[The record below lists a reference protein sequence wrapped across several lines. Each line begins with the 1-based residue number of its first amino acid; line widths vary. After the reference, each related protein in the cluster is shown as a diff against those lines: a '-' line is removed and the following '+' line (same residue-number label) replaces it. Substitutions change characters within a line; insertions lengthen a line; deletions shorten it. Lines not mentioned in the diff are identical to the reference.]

1 MLCVYIYICIYVHI
15 YTYICIYI
23 YIDMCTYIYIYTHIY
38 IYMYIYIYIYMSK
51 DRTQVSLLYA
61 ACSERPVKIVHSTSI
76 GHEPELTH
84 IVEQVLD
91 HA

>member
-1 MLCVYIYICIYVHI
+1 MYMYM
-15 YTYICIYI
+15 CIYI
-23 YIDMCTYIYIYTHIY
+23 YVRIYIY
-38 IYMYIYIYIYMSK
+38 IYMYIHIYIYIYMSK

-61 ACSERPVKIVHSTSI
+61 ACSKRPVKIVHSTSI

-91 HA
+91 HT